1 MDIARTVQTPPTSPP
16 NPGFNF
22 TVQDQTPP
30 TFPPTPRSP
39 APNPQNITK
48 PHPPCITHS
57 PKMPQPQPNQLAA
70 QQSPDP
76 QTRAEALNTLCDLL
90 AQRITELKLL
100 ATTREI
106 EDEGVR
112 DALMVGVGQ
121 MERLEGRGEG
131 WWDL

>member
-1 MDIARTVQTPPTSPP
+1 MGSARTVQTPPTSPP

-22 TVQDQTPP
+22 T
-30 TFPPTPRSP
+30 
-39 APNPQNITK
+39 
-48 PHPPCITHS
+48 
-57 PKMPQPQPNQLAA
+57 NQLAA